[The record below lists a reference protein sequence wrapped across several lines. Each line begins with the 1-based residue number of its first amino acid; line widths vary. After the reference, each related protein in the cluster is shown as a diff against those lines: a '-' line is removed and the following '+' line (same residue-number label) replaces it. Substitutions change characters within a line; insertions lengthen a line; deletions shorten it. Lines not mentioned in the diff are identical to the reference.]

1 MLVARRWIKLAL
13 VVDSSAHPHK
23 SSSVTPS
30 HTALAS
36 LARPARRNTA
46 AAAAAAA
53 AAPLT
58 PLFYPSASILYTS
71 LFFACVFHR
80 LLVYSSSPPP
90 ALRCCLPV
98 CLQACDSKT
107 HVEKRL
113 CFCLLLLLAA
123 LYRRALSGLVSLSA
137 NPYRRP

>member
-1 MLVARRWIKLAL
+1 MLAMLVARRWIKLAL

-46 AAAAAAA
+46 AA
-53 AAPLT
+53 PLT

-71 LFFACVFHR
+71 LFFACVLHR
-80 LLVYSSSPPP
+80 RLVYPSFPPP
-90 ALRCCLPV
+90 ALLP
-98 CLQACDSKT
+98 A
-107 HVEKRL
+107 RL
-113 CFCLLLLLAA
+113 PA
-123 LYRRALSGLVSLSA
+123 SL
-137 NPYRRP
+137 